1 MMKGSVAPAR
11 MVRLIS
17 TMNTPATIK
26 AVQLNRFGDPDVLK
40 IIELPIPTPGPR
52 EVLIRIRA
60 AGINFFETL
69 IRQNRYAVTP
79 QLPIVPG
86 VEVAGVVEALGE
98 GIDPELNGKRVAV
111 PLFAVGRPTGGYAEY
126 ISVRASDVV
135 AIPDG
140 LHFEQAVAL
149 LVQGLTATHLVRQ
162 SAPQAKAIAV
172 TAAAGGV
179 GALLIQLAKQAGAKQ
194 IIALAGDPNK
204 LEITKSLGADLA
216 FNYKNQDWIDQV
228 KEATGGKGVD
238 IMYDTVGGQVTGG
251 CLNALAPLGELVFAA
266 LNRCQLTARDL
277 ETMFNQNQSIRG
289 FALLPLLDA
298 VTLHDELSRL
308 FDLAR
313 AGSLKVLIGGSYPL
327 EQVAEAHRALENRL
341 TTGKVVLIP

>member
-26 AVQLNRFGDPDVLK
+26 AVQLNRFGAPGVLK
-40 IIELPIPTPGPR
+40 IIELPKPTPGPG

-69 IRQNRYAVTP
+69 IRQNRYAFTP
-79 QLPIVPG
+79 QLPVVPG
-86 VEVAGVVEALGE
+86 VEVAGVVEVRGE
-98 GIDPELNGKRVAV
+98 GIDPDLNGKRVTV
-111 PLFAVGRPTGGYAEY
+111 PLFAVGRPAGGYAEY

-140 LHFEQAVAL
+140 LQFEQAVAL
-149 LVQGLTATHLVRQ
+149 LVQGLTAAFLVRQ
-162 SAPQAKAIAV
+162 SAPQAKALAV

-179 GALLIQLAKQAGAKQ
+179 GSLLIQLAKQAGAKQ
-194 IIALAGDPNK
+194 VIALAGDPNK
-204 LEITKSLGADLA
+204 LEVTKSLGADLA
-216 FNYKNQDWIDQV
+216 FNYKNLGWIDQV
-228 KEATGGKGVD
+228 TG
-238 IMYDTVGGQVTGG
+238 VG
-251 CLNALAPLGELVFAA
+251 LNALAPLGELVFAA

-327 EQVAEAHRALENRL
+327 KQVAEAHRALENRL

>member
-1 MMKGSVAPAR
+1 M
-11 MVRLIS
+11 
-17 TMNTPATIK
+17 K
-26 AVQLNRFGDPDVLK
+26 AVQLSRFGDPDVLN
-40 IIELPIPTPGPR
+40 IIALPMPITEPGY
-52 EVLIRIRA
+52 VLIRIRA

-69 IRQNRYAVTP
+69 VRQNRYAVTP

-86 VEVAGVVEALGE
+86 VEVAGVVEAVGD
-98 GIDPELNGKRVAV
+98 GVDRDLNGKRVAV

-126 ISVRASDVV
+126 ISVRPSDI
-135 AIPDG
+135 ALIPGG

-149 LVQGLTATHLVRQ
+149 LVQGLTAAFLIRQ
-162 SAPQAKAIAV
+162 SQPQGKTIAV

-179 GALLIQLAKQAGAKQ
+179 GSLLVQLGKQAGAKQ
-194 IIALAGDPNK
+194 VIALAGDPNK
-204 LEITKSLGADLA
+204 LEVTKSLGADHA
-216 FNYKNQDWIDQV
+216 FNYQNQGWIDQV
-228 KEATGGKGVD
+228 KDATAGKGVD
-238 IMYDTVGGQVTGG
+238 IIYDTVGGPITGA

-266 LNRCQLTARDL
+266 LNRCQLTTRDL

-313 AGSLKVLIGGSYPL
+313 AGKLKVLIGGRYPL
-327 EQVAEAHRALENRL
+327 EQVADAHRVLENRL
-341 TTGKVVLIP
+341 TTGKVVLVP

>member
-1 MMKGSVAPAR
+1 M
-11 MVRLIS
+11 
-17 TMNTPATIK
+17 K
-26 AVQLNRFGDPDVLK
+26 AVQLSRFGDPDVLN
-40 IIELPIPTPGPR
+40 IIALPIPTPGPG
-52 EVLIRIRA
+52 EALIRIRA

-69 IRQNRYAVTP
+69 VRQNRYAVTP

-86 VEVAGVVEALGE
+86 VEVAGVVEAVGDGVDRDL
-98 GIDPELNGKRVAV
+98 IGKRVAV

-126 ISVRASDVV
+126 ISVKVSNIV

-149 LVQGLTATHLVRQ
+149 LVQGLTATFLIRQ

-194 IIALAGDPNK
+194 VIALTGDPNK
-204 LEITKSLGADLA
+204 LEISKSLGADLA
-216 FNYKNQDWIDQV
+216 FNYKNQGWIDQV
-228 KEATGGKGVD
+228 KDATGGKGVD
-238 IMYDTVGGQVTGG
+238 IIYDTVGGQVTGA

-277 ETMFNQNQSIRG
+277 ETMFNQNQSVKG

-298 VTLHDELSRL
+298 VPLHDELFRL
-308 FDLAR
+308 FDLAQ
-313 AGSLKVLIGGSYPL
+313 AGNLKVLIGSRYPL

>member
-11 MVRLIS
+11 MVRLTS
-17 TMNTPATIK
+17 TMNTPTTMK
-26 AVQLNRFGDPDVLK
+26 AVQLSRFGDPDVLN
-40 IIELPIPTPGPR
+40 IIEVPIPTPGPG

-69 IRQNRYAVTP
+69 IRQNRYAFTP
-79 QLPIVPG
+79 QLPVVPG
-86 VEVAGVVEALGE
+86 VEVAGVVEVLGE
-98 GIDPELNGKRVAV
+98 GIDPDLNGKRVAV

-140 LHFEQAVAL
+140 LQFEQAVAL
-149 LVQGLTATHLVRQ
+149 LVQGLTAAFLVRQ

-179 GALLIQLAKQAGAKQ
+179 GSLLIQLAKQAGAKQ
-194 IIALAGDPNK
+194 VIALAGDPNK
-204 LEITKSLGADLA
+204 LEVTKSLGADLA
-216 FNYKNQDWIDQV
+216 LNYKNQGWIDQV
-228 KEATGGKGVD
+228 KDATGGKGVD
-238 IMYDTVGGQVTGG
+238 IIYDTVGGQVTGVG
-251 CLNALAPLGELVFAA
+251 LNALAPLGKLVFAA

-277 ETMFNQNQSIRG
+277 ETMFNQNQSIKG

-298 VTLHDELSRL
+298 VTLQEELSSL
-308 FDLAR
+308 FGLAQT
-313 AGSLKVLIGGSYPL
+313 GNLKVLIGSRYPL

-341 TTGKVVLIP
+341 TTGKIVLIP